1 MMQPSPRG
9 SVPPTRT
16 RQLSSVYRMICP
28 LPKGLSFYRILWVF
42 SQDQAFI
49 LPALTE
55 CDKLNERKKDCSIV
69 RMKQE
74 AEA

>member
-9 SVPPTRT
+9 SAPPTRT

-55 CDKLNERKKDCSIV
+55 YDKLVGRKKIDPSDGRV
-69 RMKQE
+69 GRQV
-74 AEA
+74 